1 MELRYYGHS
10 CFAVELQGKRLLF
23 DPFITG
29 NPWASGVDLD
39 GIQPEFI
46 LISHGHGDHVGDT
59 IELGKRH
66 KAHIISTYEVVNW
79 LEAHGVSGTGMNTG
93 GKREFPFGTLRLV
106 HAVHSSQ
113 LPDGAYGANPVGF
126 CLYGK
131 GFSFYFAGDTAL
143 TMDMQLIPLLCPP
156 LDFAILPIGD
166 HFTMGYEDAML
177 ASDFIQCPKIVGC
190 HYDTFSPIKIDRQ
203 QAQQAFLDR
212 GKSLILPEI
221 DQPFTV

>member
-29 NPWASGVDLD
+29 NPLASGVDIDALRPD
-39 GIQPEFI
+39 FI
-46 LISHGHGDHVGDT
+46 LISHGHGDHVGDA
-59 IELGKRH
+59 IELGRKH
-66 KAHIISTYEVVNW
+66 NAHIISTYEVVNW
-79 LEAHGVSGTGMNTG
+79 LAAHGVSGTGMNAG

-106 HAVHSSQ
+106 NAVHSSQ

-126 CLYGK
+126 CLYGN

-143 TMDMQLIPLLCPP
+143 TMDMQLIPMMCPP

-166 HFTMGYEDAML
+166 HFTMGYEDALL
-177 ASDFIQCPKIVGC
+177 ASDFISCSRIVGC
-190 HYDTFSPIKIDRQ
+190 HYDTFPPIKIDRERVRR
-203 QAQQAFLDR
+203 AFSDR
-212 GKSLILPEI
+212 GKSIILPEI
-221 DQPFTV
+221 DQPFTL